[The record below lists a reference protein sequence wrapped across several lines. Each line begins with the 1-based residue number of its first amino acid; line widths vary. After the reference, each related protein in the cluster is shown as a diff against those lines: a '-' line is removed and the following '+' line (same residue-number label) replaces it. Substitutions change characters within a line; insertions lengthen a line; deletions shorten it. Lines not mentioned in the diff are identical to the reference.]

1 MKNHKKRSLEK
12 FLRTEKKLLGDGS
25 VDLTGTIWRL
35 LYSNKQWLN
44 LITNQKIV
52 MKTLLKISVL
62 LIAFIALNSQESN
75 AQVKAGVGA
84 AFASEIEQVGIQGD
98 LHYRFANIPAIQV
111 GGSLIYYFPKDDRDF
126 IEANLNGAYIFY
138 DEYMFKSYLYT
149 GLHLAQASIDGSVK
163 NREIGLNVGLGAEYD
178 FGPLLAFGD
187 LKYVFSET
195 DQPVFSIGLRLP
207 FGGN

>member
-1 MKNHKKRSLEK
+1 MR
-12 FLRTEKKLLGDGS
+12 
-25 VDLTGTIWRL
+25 
-35 LYSNKQWLN
+35 
-44 LITNQKIV
+44 
-52 MKTLLKISVL
+52 TLLKVTAF
-62 LIAFIALNSQESN
+62 LIAIIVLTQQESE
-75 AQVKAGVGA
+75 AQIKAGLGA

-98 LHYRFANIPAIQV
+98 LHYRLPNMPAIQF
-111 GGSLIYYFPKDDRDF
+111 GGSAVYYFPKDDRGF

-178 FGPLLAFGD
+178 FGTLLAFGD
-187 LKYVFSET
+187 LKYVISEI
-195 DQPVFSIGLRLP
+195 DQPVFSIGLRIP